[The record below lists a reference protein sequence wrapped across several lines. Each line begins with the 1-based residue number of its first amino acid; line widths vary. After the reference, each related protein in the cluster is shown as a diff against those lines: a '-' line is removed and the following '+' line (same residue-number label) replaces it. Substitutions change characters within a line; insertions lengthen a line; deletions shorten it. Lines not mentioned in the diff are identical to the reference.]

1 MLGDVNL
8 FLHTSDATDDENDDP
23 SAPSRPPRITAELEI
38 MLPPSSPLYKP
49 RTGLA
54 LETLQLFISY
64 ATKYL
69 NLKPEQ
75 FMVKIGFD
83 NEPSLRLFEK
93 LGFVEKKRV
102 EIFREI
108 EMGYKG
114 LGDTESR
121 WEWEREGEGW
131 EVGILEDPR
140 DPARD

>member
-1 MLGDVNL
+1 
-8 FLHTSDATDDENDDP
+8 
-23 SAPSRPPRITAELEI
+23 
-38 MLPPSSPLYKP
+38 
-49 RTGLA
+49 
-54 LETLQLFISY
+54 
-64 ATKYL
+64 
-69 NLKPEQ
+69 
-75 FMVKIGFD
+75 
-83 NEPSLRLFEK
+83 LFEK